1 MYVNNV
7 TIQLL
12 PQLDGASFRLV
23 GGNSLITN
31 QKFNYEQKNTFAVKI
46 RASDNG
52 QPALSSEQIL
62 NILVSILLSCA
73 SLLFQFDNLNNS
85 SGLFRIRKNS

>member
-1 MYVNNV
+1 MTYVDNI

-12 PQLDGASFRLV
+12 PDLDGASFRLV
-23 GGNSLITN
+23 DGNSLITN
-31 QKFNYEQKNTFAVKI
+31 QKFNYEQKNTFNVKI

-62 NILVSILLSCA
+62 NILVSILVSCV
-73 SLLFQFDNLNNS
+73 SPLFFYLM
-85 SGLFRIRKNS
+85 I